1 MELMVGL
8 SVDGVDL
15 LCRQVLERS
24 ISRRLRALDE
34 IDLIITLELEEI
46 LLRFHVIEVLVSEGA
61 EVIISRILVG
71 RGEVYHLILRV
82 VVGRFARRLFQCGV
96 VENCL

>member
-1 MELMVGL
+1 MVGL

-61 EVIISRILVG
+61 EVIISRIFVS
-71 RGEVYHLILRV
+71 RGEVDHLILRV
-82 VVGRFARRLFQCGV
+82 VVGRLARRL
-96 VENCL
+96 L